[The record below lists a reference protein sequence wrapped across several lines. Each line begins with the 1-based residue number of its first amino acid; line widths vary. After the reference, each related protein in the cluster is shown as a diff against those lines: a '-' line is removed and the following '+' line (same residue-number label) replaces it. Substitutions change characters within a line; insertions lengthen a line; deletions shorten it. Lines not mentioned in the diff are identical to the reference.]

1 MRSKKKGE
9 SLLSN
14 ISTEELKR
22 LVNDVD
28 VRVEHAELSLNALEH
43 SFGSNLTEEQRL
55 IINQIRGHL
64 FNARAVLFQNK

>member
-1 MRSKKKGE
+1 M
-9 SLLSN
+9 SN

-28 VRVEHAELSLNALEH
+28 VRVEHAELSLNTLEH
-43 SFGSNLTEEQRL
+43 SFGPNLTEEQRL